1 LPNHNFGDRAF
12 SNATFDS
19 EGNIYLG
26 EALVGNT
33 PYPGSFMRRVP
44 GLDLLGY
51 GNIHKFNSNLEL
63 VKVFDVAYSPEFHQ
77 FKGITH
83 TAMHPSQKYITY
95 TTEIGKKVMQY
106 DIINDQQMEDLVVL
120 PSTDL
125 TDQIVAI
132 AVNYLPDGRLL
143 HSRGEYIEILDYT
156 GNVNQ
161 TIDLSE
167 YGWGIAQLTAS
178 NDGEHFFTANIFTGI
193 AMKVR
198 VNDGIVVGVIDTGL
212 KKPKRSLAG
221 IAEFYHA

>member
-1 LPNHNFGDRAF
+1 
-12 SNATFDS
+12 
-19 EGNIYLG
+19 
-26 EALVGNT
+26 
-33 PYPGSFMRRVP
+33 
-44 GLDLLGY
+44 
-51 GNIHKFNSNLEL
+51 
-63 VKVFDVAYSPEFHQ
+63 
-77 FKGITH
+77 
-83 TAMHPSQKYITY
+83 MHPSQKYITY

-143 HSRGEYIEILDYT
+143 HSRGEYIEILDCT